1 MKRINGATLKWIA
14 VLCMLIDHIGAVLVE
29 PICLGRVPATILTL
43 RQWVILYYILRG
55 IGRIAFPIFCFL
67 LIEGFTKTRSRKHYL
82 RNLVIF
88 SFISEVPF
96 NCAIANK
103 PFTLQYQNVF
113 FTLVLG
119 FLAIWSIE
127 YIEAKCMERNLLPIW
142 GFLISLL
149 PAAVIAFVAESAHT
163 DYGAIG
169 VATICIF
176 YIFRK
181 KATVGALI
189 AWAVLS
195 LFNGLEVF
203 CLPCVWAINLYN
215 GEHGKQNKYFFY
227 VFYPLHLM
235 ILYGISKL
243 LF

>member
-119 FLAIWSIE
+119 FLAIWAME
-127 YIEAKCMERNLLPIW
+127 YIEAKCMERNLLPI
-142 GFLISLL
+142 GGLLISLL
-149 PAAVIAFVAESAHT
+149 PAAVIAFIAESANT

-181 KATVGALI
+181 EEIIRK
-189 AWAVLS
+189 
-195 LFNGLEVF
+195 
-203 CLPCVWAINLYN
+203 
-215 GEHGKQNKYFFY
+215 FFK
-227 VFYPLHLM
+227 
-235 ILYGISKL
+235 I
-243 LF
+243 